1 MDAAM
6 LAQSPPL
13 DLDEPNV
20 KLKHFSLPRRRSPSL
35 SSQSSTASEEADA
48 SDPSGASDSDSE
60 DTDSANTDA
69 EDTESDEEIVKPAP
83 RPPRK
88 VDHPQFE
95 LEDLGSDPGYGSDLE
110 VVQPDHCEE
119 AKSDRGE
126 TRLDD
131 DGLIHQFN
139 DLRCSGGSSN
149 DDEEQ
154 QLRYRRKKK
163 RWSAG
168 IFKRTH
174 SQSVEGDSSYSDN
187 DPLDDNDISARR
199 LRRRVRGPGDR
210 TSLIFEDKG
219 FSNTN
224 NIAEVEEPKDGESI
238 PHTQGPPSI
247 PSDDGFALDE
257 LPFWF
262 LEDTM
267 DVEELN

>member
-1 MDAAM
+1 MDAM

-13 DLDEPNV
+13 DLDEPNA
-20 KLKHFSLPRRRSPSL
+20 KAKHFSLPRGRSASL
-35 SSQSSTASEEADA
+35 SSTASEEADA
-48 SDPSGASDSDSE
+48 SDPSVASDSDSE

-69 EDTESDEEIVKPAP
+69 DDTESDEEFVKPAP

-88 VDHPQFE
+88 VEHPHFE
-95 LEDLGSDPGYGSDLE
+95 LEDLGSDTGYDSDLE

-119 AKSDRGE
+119 AKSDRGS

-131 DGLIHQFN
+131 DGLLRKLN
-139 DLRCSGGSSN
+139 DLRCSGGSSDE
-149 DDEEQ
+149 DDEQ
-154 QLRYRRKKK
+154 QRIYRRKKK

-187 DPLDDNDISARR
+187 DPLDDVDISARR

-224 NIAEVEEPKDGESI
+224 NIAEVEEPQDGGLI

-262 LEDTM
+262 LDDTM
-267 DVEELN
+267 TVEEIN